1 MAGGAQDEPGAER
14 VPAAAAREHRV
25 GRRSPARA
33 RPRCLLPG
41 SAGLSRDQRAGRALG
56 LRGALCSA
64 LPLLAG
70 CRAEGGPS
78 YPDVRSPGLSGG
90 GGEEAARAA
99 ITWET
104 APSCHQPSVLLLSGG
119 VPGRGGKGAV
129 PPGGAWEP
137 QVGAA
142 GAAGDPAPQAHPP
155 AATLT
160 RLPPATHLRAHTGT
174 STGPRRGPESRCQ
187 QGPSGI
193 T

>member
-90 GGEEAARAA
+90 GGEEAAR
-99 ITWET
+99 
-104 APSCHQPSVLLLSGG
+104 CHHLGDGALMSSAFGPPPIGRRPRQRRQRRGSSWRRLGATSGRR
-119 VPGRGGKGAV
+119 GRSR
-129 PPGGAWEP
+129 
-137 QVGAA
+137 
-142 GAAGDPAPQAHPP
+142 DPAPQAHPP

-160 RLPPATHLRAHTGT
+160 RLPPATYLRAHTGT